1 MTIAPERDSVSV
13 DAPSMLGVQAAV
25 EECRGRTS
33 ARVPD
38 HLVDDVLSLTHI
50 EAWKKLATFD
60 PSRGQLEAWVW
71 GICNNMIRKVLA
83 EAGRARRISEAA
95 EGARISA
102 PRGVADPLQ
111 VLTERYDQVD
121 WMQRVASFVG
131 DADWDVMLELALSD
145 DQPKDVADRLGL
157 SLRKVQVVRQRC
169 EAIARVVK
177 AAQSIPLPA
186 SPFAFTAAA
195 ASCVPVDVYDA
206 ERVLPLLQRG
216 DLAATSMDELGAH
229 LGVSSSSAYRLIKHV
244 RELLDI
250 ALTVLDQRS
259 LTREFTS

>member
-1 MTIAPERDSVSV
+1 MTIAPDRPTTL
-13 DAPSMLGVQAAV
+13 APTMEALNRAVQ
-25 EECRGRTS
+25 ECRGRVA
-33 ARVPD
+33 ARVSD

-50 EAWKKLATFD
+50 EAWKKIATFD
-60 PSRGQLEAWVW
+60 PARGQVEAWVW
-71 GICNNMIRKVLA
+71 GICQNMLRKVLA
-83 EAGRARRISEAA
+83 EAGRARRISDAA

-131 DADWDVMLELALSD
+131 DADWDVMLELALAD
-145 DQPKDVADRLGL
+145 EHPKDVAQRLGL
-157 SLRKVQVVRQRC
+157 SLRKVQAVRQRC

-177 AAQSIPLPA
+177 AAQSIALPL
-186 SPFAFTAAA
+186 SPFAFTNAAA
-195 ASCVPVDVYDA
+195 ACVPRDVFDA
-206 ERVLPLLQRG
+206 ERVLPLLQRD
-216 DLAATSMDELGAH
+216 DLATTSMDVLGAE
-229 LGVSSSSAYRLIKHV
+229 LGVSPSSAYRLIKHV